1 MIPDL
6 HDALFDSWLLEQFPG
21 RTLEELDTINIFRYL
36 KAMEARGL
44 ETLEKTRVEIM
55 KKDGKLKASDLPKK
69 EFEKIKECDE
79 IEKEYIRRRGQ
90 WQS

>member
-44 ETLEKTRVEIM
+44 ETLEKTRKEVM
-55 KKDGKLKASDLPKK
+55 KKDSKLKASDLPKG
-69 EFEKIKECDE
+69 EWERIKEYDDL
-79 IEKEYIRRRGQ
+79 EKEYIRRKGQ
-90 WQS
+90 WQT